1 MDLLVLQTRF
11 VYLSVNVHTV
21 YCITRMDEQSV
32 SVCRC
37 FFFFLVHVVLLVI
50 GLLCTT
56 YGIVFWVAAHAPMCL
71 FWNET
76 FLCSSQYHAWIP
88 PKTDAE
94 QEMGLLTSALIPCSC
109 ILKLHLL

>member
-37 FFFFLVHVVLLVI
+37 FFFFFSACCSTCDRFAVHYIRHCFL
-50 GLLCTT
+50 GCCTCSN
-56 YGIVFWVAAHAPMCL
+56 VS
-71 FWNET
+71 
-76 FLCSSQYHAWIP
+76 FL
-88 PKTDAE
+88 E
-94 QEMGLLTSALIPCSC
+94 
-109 ILKLHLL
+109 